1 MIVEGEA
8 RKAEHRIPRRTEFP
22 RTKKRWRGRDEQG
35 EGETRERRGRD
46 EGETRE
52 SDREASL
59 RAALLP
65 RLVIKLTRTR
75 CWQKNKRLAVCSWQ
89 LCLSRGEISRI
100 LSRLCVYTKIPGR
113 QIFHACRT
121 KIPEIVRHVALLPRE
136 NIFSKFSPLLRR
148 GVHTSIIEFSFYLSE
163 VNGEGKYCDWL

>member
-35 EGETRERRGRD
+35 EEETRERRGRD
-46 EGETRE
+46 DEGYSRV
-52 SDREASL
+52 SSFSFPSRQFS
-59 RAALLP
+59 
-65 RLVIKLTRTR
+65 
-75 CWQKNKRLAVCSWQ
+75 Q
-89 LCLSRGEISRI
+89 L
-100 LSRLCVYTKIPGR
+100 
-113 QIFHACRT
+113 FHACRT

-163 VNGEGKYCDWL
+163 VNGEGKYCD